1 MKKIVIPKWLPSKL
15 VAWDGTVHGQDE
27 LALDWALCREFSTV
41 GYDNDD
47 GRLKVERVTALAVHV
62 NTRLHAVDVEDIKDL
77 EKNQFS

>member
-1 MKKIVIPKWLPSKL
+1 M
-15 VAWDGTVHGQDE
+15 HGQDE

-62 NTRLHAVDVEDIKDL
+62 NTCLHAVDVEDIKDL
-77 EKNQFS
+77 EKTVFIKEN